1 MRKWTPSA
9 VEIAARAAHC
19 SSGVADDGSVHGLA
33 SDRASLGKLGKDD
46 RDRFQLHLNLN
57 QPLINAL
64 SEAAAS
70 SFRCR
75 CTRST
80 ATTSAGST
88 CSRAPFPVAAKVVV
102 DKGGQLQKKTASYV
116 RIGHGTREVRDE
128 GERQKY
134 IASRWGRSGQDGTA
148 TSASQRPKGVPR

>member
-1 MRKWTPSA
+1 MDA
-9 VEIAARAAHC
+9 VRGRDCREGGTLLIGGA
-19 SSGVADDGSVHGLA
+19 GDGSVHGLA
-33 SDRASLGKLGKDD
+33 SDRASPGKLGKDD
-46 RDRFQLHLNLN
+46 RDRFQLHLN

-102 DKGGQLQKKTASYV
+102 DKGGQLQKKTAFYV
-116 RIGHGTREVRDE
+116 RIGHGTREISDE
-128 GERQKY
+128 GER
-134 IASRWGRSGQDGTA
+134 
-148 TSASQRPKGVPR
+148 